1 LVIGENRYGCLCRL
15 WYANGVPNG
24 KHIMQPTEVSPI
36 APGYRSITPYLM
48 VDDVAAFLAFL
59 RTAFDAQ
66 VIRQYDG
73 PGGTIGHAEVRMAD
87 SAIMIGDPTGKH
99 PRMPAGL
106 YYYVTNVD
114 TVYKQALEAG
124 AVSVSAS
131 PSMHS
136 TVTVWQPCRTSGT
149 TCGGWPRMWK
159 M

>member
-1 LVIGENRYGCLCRL
+1 
-15 WYANGVPNG
+15 
-24 KHIMQPTEVSPI
+24 MQPTEVSPI

-87 SAIMIGDPTGKH
+87 SAIMIGDPMGKH
-99 PRMPAGL
+99 PRMPAAL

-114 TVYKQALEAG
+114 TVYRQALEAG
-124 AVSVSAS
+124 AASVSEPTNAFYGDRVAAVQDKWDNVWWLATHVEDVS
-131 PSMHS
+131 DDERKRRSDEKLS
-136 TVTVWQPCRTSGT
+136 TITSNT
-149 TCGGWPRMWK
+149 TPNP
-159 M
+159 